1 MSFLE
6 FLVSYEYYDRFLA
19 NFDGKI
25 EGTIAPK
32 DKELKNIEREDF
44 IDEGRLDSS
53 LLSDAS
59 SDNS

>member
-1 MSFLE
+1 MNI
-6 FLVSYEYYDRFLA
+6 YIILA

-25 EGTIAPK
+25 EGNNIPK
-32 DKELKNIEREDF
+32 DKEFKNIERDDF